1 MIEYQFV
8 TTMNMGQYHAFG
20 KNMITSMNAY
30 LPDNACLDVYID
42 DCNDFEDLVAGSKIN
57 YIEFDLTNYN
67 VFKFMARPNEKS
79 IVTEQRNTAKYDS
92 ELMFKWDATRFGYK
106 VYALFEAIQQPKARH
121 LVWIDADTKLTKKI
135 DNDFLP
141 SLLNE
146 GDYMAY
152 LARRL
157 THSECGFLLWDTWHE
172 SHYYFW
178 NAMSGMYKGL
188 QMFNEQEWHDSYIF
202 DRVRLSLENWAFVG
216 NTKIHEIDRGHV
228 WNESRLKTE
237 AGMEHYKG
245 PLDGK

>member
-1 MIEYQFV
+1 MIEYQFG
-8 TTMNMGQYHAFG
+8 TRMSLGQYHAFG

-79 IVTEQRNTAKYDS
+79 IVTEQRSSAKYDS

-202 DRVRLSLENWAFVG
+202 DRVRLNLENRAFVG